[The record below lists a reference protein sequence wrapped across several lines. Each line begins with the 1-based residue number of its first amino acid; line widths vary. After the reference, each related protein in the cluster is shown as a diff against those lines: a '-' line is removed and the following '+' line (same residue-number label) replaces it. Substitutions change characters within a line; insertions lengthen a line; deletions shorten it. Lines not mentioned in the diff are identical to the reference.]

1 MWNDLSVVVPMHRTA
16 RHLPELL
23 QRLDAAV
30 PGAEVVLVD
39 DACPERSAD
48 LADTLPSHSLRV
60 TVVRLSVNLGQHA
73 AVHQGLARANGA
85 RVAVM
90 DADLQDAPEAL
101 PQLLAALDD
110 DPALSAVCA
119 ARSGDYA
126 SPGRQSTARC
136 YRWTARVLS
145 RGRIPK
151 GAGMFLVARR
161 PAIEAVRSL
170 DDPFAPLV
178 PSLAAAGQVMH
189 AVPVRRDVRDDG
201 ASGHRG
207 SDRLRIALR
216 GLAVLTPL
224 RPVLARRHRAE
235 LDRRRPRVV
244 VTVPHHPG
252 APHG

>member
-1 MWNDLSVVVPMHRTA
+1 MFADLSVVVPMHATA

-23 QRLDAAV
+23 RRLEASV

-39 DACPERSAD
+39 DACPQHSAD
-48 LADTLPSHSLRV
+48 FADTLATRSLSV
-60 TVVRLSVNLGQHA
+60 TVVRLSVNVGQHA
-73 AVHQGLARANGA
+73 AVHQGLAHVSGTL
-85 RVAVM
+85 VAVM
-90 DADLQDAPEAL
+90 DADLQDTPEAL

-110 DPALSAVCA
+110 HAALDVVCA
-119 ARSGDYA
+119 ARTGDYA
-126 SPGRQSTARC
+126 SAGRRRTARC
-136 YRWTARVLS
+136 YRWTARLLS
-145 RGRIPK
+145 RGRIPR

-161 PAIEAVRSL
+161 PAIEAVRRL

-189 AVPVRRDVRDDG
+189 AVPVRRDARDDG
-201 ASGHRG
+201 SSGHRG
-207 SDRLRIALR
+207 TDRLRIALR

-224 RPVLARRHRAE
+224 RPVLASRHRAD
-235 LDRRRPRVV
+235 LTRRRLQVA